1 MDIRSRSRPY
11 AWSMVGT
18 DAVDWRRSPIMKP
31 KVIKAWGVV
40 SAVSG
45 NMIDIWPTREKAKA
59 AKLTHERIVR
69 LEYSILPNR
78 KAR

>member
-1 MDIRSRSRPY
+1 
-11 AWSMVGT
+11 
-18 DAVDWRRSPIMKP
+18 MKP

-78 KAR
+78 NAR